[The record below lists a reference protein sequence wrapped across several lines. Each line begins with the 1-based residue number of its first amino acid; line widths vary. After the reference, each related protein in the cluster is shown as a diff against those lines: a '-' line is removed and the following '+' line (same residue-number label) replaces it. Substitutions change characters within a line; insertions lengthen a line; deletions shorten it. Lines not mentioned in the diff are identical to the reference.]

1 MLGINIYMKGRQVVR
16 VTTRVS
22 GNGTLMMPLMDRQ
35 WTLYFTA
42 TNIGSLDTITL
53 TKMRLLSLA
62 WTMMAQTKKRR
73 VGEREREGTIKRILS
88 NNKKN
93 IFDSS
98 VHHCGNLNK
107 HWCSSICLVVPDRTK
122 QTGARTHH
130 SNTRLL
136 LQHLDNSAFVPQ
148 TTTTT
153 AATTTTSKLVT
164 CTRRT
169 TIYL

>member
-1 MLGINIYMKGRQVVR
+1 M
-16 VTTRVS
+16 
-22 GNGTLMMPLMDRQ
+22 
-35 WTLYFTA
+35 
-42 TNIGSLDTITL
+42 DTILHCHQHWITGHNHIDQNETL
-53 TKMRLLSLA
+53 VISMDNDGA
-62 WTMMAQTKKRR
+62 DKKKKSGR
-73 VGEREREGTIKRILS
+73 EREREGTIKRIRS

-153 AATTTTSKLVT
+153 AATTTISKLVT